1 MVPGLTSMLACL
13 LLYMEWMTEEKKP
26 SLIFIHYVVLIRL
39 QLIADE
45 KRNIGFFGVM
55 YFGLT
60 LHYFLQ
66 KYLSGFVFFLY
77 PSLYLYDLYVKYTY
91 AEVRLYVNFSSH
103 M

>member
-1 MVPGLTSMLACL
+1 MLLMVPGLTSMLACL

-26 SLIFIHYVVLIRL
+26 SLIFIHYVLLIRL

-45 KRNIGFFGVM
+45 KRNIGVFGVM

-66 KYLSGFVFFLY
+66 KYLSGFVFFTLFCI
-77 PSLYLYDLYVKYTY
+77 LLCTY
-91 AEVRLYVNFSSH
+91 IICR
-103 M
+103 